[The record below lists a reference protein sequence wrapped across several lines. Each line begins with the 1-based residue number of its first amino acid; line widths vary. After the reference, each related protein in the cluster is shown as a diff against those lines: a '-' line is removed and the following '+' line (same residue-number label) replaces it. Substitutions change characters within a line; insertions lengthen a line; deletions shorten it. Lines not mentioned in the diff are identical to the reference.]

1 MRRVVFGVLTV
12 ASLAF
17 GMSSAQARNLYFD
30 DWCHD
35 QGYDRAR
42 CDARNPQD
50 VQAFEEYWRKVE
62 RYEEAYNY
70 ERSEDKRWRDN
81 LNSLDQEIEPGPGFS
96 DEERRNRGYQ

>member
-1 MRRVVFGVLTV
+1 MRRVFLGLLAAASVVIGV
-12 ASLAF
+12 
-17 GMSSAQARNLYFD
+17 SSAQARNLYFD
-30 DWCHD
+30 DWCID

-70 ERSEDKRWRDN
+70 ERSEDKRWKDN
-81 LNSLDQEIEPGPGFS
+81 LNSLDQEIQPGPGFS
-96 DEERRNRGYQ
+96 DEERLNRGYQ